1 MRVTGDHDDVAALAY
16 RATVS
21 PLAGYYFIKQT
32 NAFFSMEIGP
42 SYVREKFFD
51 EDVHNYIGLRV
62 GERAERKFIS
72 GAKIWEGIEW
82 IPKIQDMNNY
92 LVNVEAGVAAPLN
105 KALSVSLVVQDTY
118 KNVPAVGK
126 LKNDLKLIAGL
137 SYNF

>member
-1 MRVTGDHDDVAALAY
+1 
-16 RATVS
+16 
-21 PLAGYYFIKQT
+21 
-32 NAFFSMEIGP
+32 MEIGP